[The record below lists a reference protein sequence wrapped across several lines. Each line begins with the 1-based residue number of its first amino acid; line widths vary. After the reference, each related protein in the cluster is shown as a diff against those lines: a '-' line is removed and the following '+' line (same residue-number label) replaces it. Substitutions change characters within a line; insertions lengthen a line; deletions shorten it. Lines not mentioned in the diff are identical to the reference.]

1 MLKLRLDRPGPLALA
16 VIGALLAACTSAPT
30 DKNNYRT
37 GGKITVAS
45 WQEQD
50 SLLAGNIIAASS
62 HALAYVNPAM
72 EGLLTV
78 RASADVPKDPK
89 IWDYWVAELATEV
102 PTEENGAVKVSGNKM
117 TVTWKLRNNAK
128 WHDGVPFTSRDVKA
142 TFDFWWLKFKDKNPT
157 PLVSTSGW
165 DQVES
170 VELPDDY
177 TAVVH
182 FKTVF
187 APYLTL
193 GTGPYGILPEHIL
206 QQVWG
211 KSGNLTTER
220 VNVNIPGAFSGT
232 NTLDKLMVGTGPYMF
247 KEWMTGDHLTLVRNP
262 HWWGPHKPYL
272 DEIKVKFVPD
282 AQSELTDLRT
292 GAIDLGLDMRAG
304 LLPALSRLPQIST
317 AVIPG
322 SSAEHIDIQMHN
334 TFLQDINLRRAI
346 LMGIDRQRIVD
357 TLLLG
362 KTTVP
367 PDAWM
372 CIGTGAWCL
381 DPNARHT
388 PYNPEA
394 AKKLLDDAGYKVQTE
409 GPCKNFRTDPRNR
422 CVQLRLIS
430 TTLALREAQEVY
442 IASDLA
448 AINLEVLKPFNNVTS
463 TRLFGSCKNGGIIYS
478 HIFDMAMYTNN
489 YASPAEPDSLAYSAY
504 HSSQIPQA
512 DTDCVGQN
520 STFMSNPKLDK
531 ALDQARLSVRQA
543 DRKAQYILAQQ
554 ALAADLP
561 EIPLYQGIDVEAF
574 NKRLLGY
581 KGNEF
586 WWMNNSADWYLGA

>member
-1 MLKLRLDRPGPLALA
+1 MPQVRLFRPDLLALA
-16 VIGALLAACTSAPT
+16 VAGTLLAACTTTPKNTT
-30 DKNNYRT
+30 DVRT
-37 GGKITVAS
+37 GGKLTVAS

-50 SLLAGNIIAASS
+50 SLLSGNIIAASS
-62 HALAYVNPAM
+62 HALAYINPAM

-78 RASADVPKDPK
+78 KANSDVPKDPK
-89 IWDYWVAELATEV
+89 LWDYWVPELATEV
-102 PTEENGAVKVSGNKM
+102 PTVESGAVKVSGNRM
-117 TVTWKLRNNAK
+117 TVTWKLRNNAR

-142 TFDFWWLKFKDKNPT
+142 TFDFWWLKYKDKNPT
-157 PLVSTSGW
+157 PLVTTSGW

-182 FKTVF
+182 FKTIF

-206 QQVWG
+206 QEVWAR
-211 KSGNLTTER
+211 SGDLTKEK
-220 VNVNIPGAFSGT
+220 VNVNIPGAFSGS
-232 NTLDKLMVGTGPYMF
+232 NTLDKVMVGTGSYMF
-247 KEWMTGDHLTLVRNP
+247 KEWVTGDHLTLVRNP

-272 DEIKVKFVPD
+272 DEIKVKFVPE
-282 AQSELTDLRT
+282 AQNELTDLRS

-304 LLPALSRLPQIST
+304 LLPALTRVPQIST
-317 AVIPG
+317 AVILG
-322 SSAEHIDIQMHN
+322 SSAEHLDINLHN

-346 LMGIDRQRIVD
+346 LMAIDRQRIVE

-362 KTTVP
+362 KSTVP

-381 DPNARHT
+381 DPNAKHT
-388 PYNPEA
+388 AYNPEA

-409 GPCKNFRTDPRNR
+409 GQCKGFRTDPRGR
-422 CVQLRLIS
+422 CVQLHLIS
-430 TTLALREAQEVY
+430 TTLVLREEQEAV
-442 IASDLA
+442 IAGDLA
-448 AINLEVLKPFNNVTS
+448 AINIEILKPFNNVSS
-463 TRLFGSCKNGGIIYS
+463 TRLFGTCTSGIVYS
-478 HIFDMAMYTNN
+478 HKFDLAMYTNN

-504 HSSQIPQA
+504 HSSQIPSDA
-512 DTDCVGQN
+512 NSCVGQN
-520 STFMSNPKLDK
+520 ATFESNPKLDR
-531 ALDQARLSVRQA
+531 ALDLARLQVNQA
-543 DRKAQYILAQQ
+543 DRKAQYIQAQQ

-561 EIPLYQGIDVEAF
+561 EIPLYQGIDVEAY
-574 NKRLLGY
+574 NKRLQGY

-586 WWMNNSADWYLGA
+586 WWMNNSADWYLSA